1 MNPRERL
8 QYALYLQRLHDL
20 FVIKENIAFEY
31 QHKNYN
37 KAAKQ
42 IDIAVDKMLHDNV
55 VNAVDGTVSL
65 KDPKLDHI
73 IEEALTGQQN
83 MLVKNPDHYIRNA
96 VEQNTKQFSNF
107 LQNRIEKENYSL
119 QKKIQEEYDKRKN
132 EKISD
137 EQLKKEIKEKFL
149 EHGRKRAKNIVK
161 DALHTNQAHMSWV
174 SSREG
179 YKYKVWMNGQSK
191 SGVRYWHVRSKIQ
204 PVEIDDFFDIY
215 GPTGHASMMYP
226 GDLNGGAE
234 NVANCRCWLYYTN
247 IAPSNLKPR
256 GTIQVNPNVNLT
268 NENKETFSAN
278 SETKGKGKKTNGGES
293 TSSNKK
299 EGIFTKIRNKITNF
313 RSKVT
318 SPTNFPKNK
327 NEQKNN
333 QNIKIKKDLSKSVTV
348 DGKTAYGISERKSE
362 KDKFGKK
369 YGIKDYELTDD
380 EFKFVK
386 LYSDEGF
393 SALNN
398 YMREVK
404 GVWNPFK
411 RRRIKKYWSKE
422 WDKTMKLNENYM
434 PMPKAMNVG
443 KKLYKKAKILEEDL
457 VVVRRQDSPLTE
469 HANNGVYRN
478 DAFLSTSLSKNLVEY
493 GEYVNYIR
501 IPKGEKILY
510 IECVTA
516 TGMEYEVLLHPG
528 AKFRMIDEINPKF
541 VKWSM

>member
-8 QYALYLQRLHDL
+8 QYALYLQRLNDL

-204 PVEIDDFFDIY
+204 PVEIDDFFDIF

-234 NVANCRCWLYYTN
+234 NVANCKCWLYYTN
-247 IAPSNLKPR
+247 IAPSNLKKK
-256 GTIQVNPNVNLT
+256 GTIQINPNVTLE
-268 NENKETFSAN
+268 NENRETFSAN
-278 SETKGKGKKTNGGES
+278 TEKKGLFKKIRE
-293 TSSNKK
+293 
-299 EGIFTKIRNKITNF
+299 KIRNRFNPSSADSTSEEERSSDTKWNKDPNKVVEVNGKKVYGVGETQEDKDAFLKEYGIT
-313 RSKVT
+313 
-318 SPTNFPKNK
+318 
-327 NEQKNN
+327 E
-333 QNIKIKKDLSKSVTV
+333 KDLTKQ
-348 DGKTAYGISERKSE
+348 
-362 KDKFGKK
+362 
-369 YGIKDYELTDD
+369 ELS
-380 EFKFVK
+380 FVQ
-386 LYSDEGF
+386 LYSDDGF
-393 SALNN
+393 KILNP
-398 YMREVK
+398 YLREISNIK
-404 GVWNPFK
+404 NPIK
-411 RRRIKKYWSKE
+411 RFRIKRKYSKLWNNKFKDFDE
-422 WDKTMKLNENYM
+422 YITFSRALTVSNSVFKK
-434 PMPKAMNVG
+434 G
-443 KKLYKKAKILEEDL
+443 KPLKESI
-457 VVVRRQDSPLTE
+457 VVVRRQKGPMSKYADEDIYTSDS
-469 HANNGVYRN
+469 
-478 DAFLSTSLSKNLVEY
+478 FLSTSISENVKPEEY
-493 GEYVNYIR
+493 GEYKNYIV
-501 IPKGEKILY
+501 IPEGTKILY
-510 IECVTA
+510 IEGVTL
-516 TGMEYEVLLHPG
+516 TEGEFEVLMDKGTKLQ
-528 AKFRMIDEINPKF
+528 MIGEKSELLTHWELI
-541 VKWSM
+541 

>member
-96 VEQNTKQFSNF
+96 VDQDTKQFSNF

-137 EQLKKEIKEKFL
+137 EQLKKEIKEKYS

-191 SGVRYWHVRSKIQ
+191 SGVRSWHIKSKIQ
-204 PVEIDDFFDIY
+204 PVEIDDFFDIF

-234 NVANCRCWLYYTN
+234 NVANCKCWLYYTN

-256 GTIQVNPNVNLT
+256 GTIQVNPNVQLG
-268 NENKETFSAN
+268 NENAKTFSPN
-278 SETKGKGKKTNGGES
+278 TQTKGKSRKPRVSES
-293 TSSNKK
+293 TSNNKK
-299 EGIFTKIRNKITNF
+299 EGLFTRIRNMA
-313 RSKVT
+313 S
-318 SPTNFPKNK
+318 
-327 NEQKNN
+327 
-333 QNIKIKKDLSKSVTV
+333 NIKNSLFPNKKYNKDPNKVVDLN
-348 DGKTAYGISERKSE
+348 
-362 KDKFGKK
+362 GKK
-369 YGIKDYELTDD
+369 VYGVGESLEDKEAFLNKWSIKESELTKQ
-380 EFKFVK
+380 ELNFVK
-386 LYSDEGF
+386 LYSAEG
-393 SALNN
+393 SDILNEYLRDIAN
-398 YMREVK
+398 EPNEFLKQISYM
-404 GVWNPFK
+404 
-411 RRRIKKYWSKE
+411 KYLNKWE
-422 WDKTMKLNENYM
+422 KLNKMYPE
-434 PMPKAMNVG
+434 
-443 KKLYKKAKILEEDL
+443 YKMSFSGALRVSETIFEKGKILDEDL
-457 VVVRRQDSPLTE
+457 VLIRRQSSPLSK
-469 HANNGVYRN
+469 YSN
-478 DAFLSTSLSKNLVEY
+478 DGIYHSDGFLSTSISQNVKPEIYGDYVHKLV
-493 GEYVNYIR
+493 
-501 IPKGEKILY
+501 IPKGTKIFY
-510 IECVTA
+510 IERITS
-516 TGMEYEVLLHPG
+516 TRRDYEVLFNRGTEL
-528 AKFRMIDEINPKF
+528 KFHNQENEYVSSWILI
-541 VKWSM
+541 

>member
-137 EQLKKEIKEKFL
+137 EQLKKEIKEKYS

-191 SGVRYWHVRSKIQ
+191 SGVRSWHIKSKIQ
-204 PVEIDDFFDIY
+204 PVEIDDFFDIF

-234 NVANCRCWLYYTN
+234 NVAN
-247 IAPSNLKPR
+247 
-256 GTIQVNPNVNLT
+256 
-268 NENKETFSAN
+268 
-278 SETKGKGKKTNGGES
+278 
-293 TSSNKK
+293 
-299 EGIFTKIRNKITNF
+299 
-313 RSKVT
+313 
-318 SPTNFPKNK
+318 
-327 NEQKNN
+327 
-333 QNIKIKKDLSKSVTV
+333 
-348 DGKTAYGISERKSE
+348 
-362 KDKFGKK
+362 
-369 YGIKDYELTDD
+369 
-380 EFKFVK
+380 
-386 LYSDEGF
+386 
-393 SALNN
+393 
-398 YMREVK
+398 
-404 GVWNPFK
+404 
-411 RRRIKKYWSKE
+411 
-422 WDKTMKLNENYM
+422 
-434 PMPKAMNVG
+434 
-443 KKLYKKAKILEEDL
+443 
-457 VVVRRQDSPLTE
+457 
-469 HANNGVYRN
+469 
-478 DAFLSTSLSKNLVEY
+478 
-493 GEYVNYIR
+493 
-501 IPKGEKILY
+501 
-510 IECVTA
+510 
-516 TGMEYEVLLHPG
+516 
-528 AKFRMIDEINPKF
+528 
-541 VKWSM
+541 